1 MTESP
6 NRLTNSLINRLLN
19 TLNTCFYACE
29 YVNKYINSVFTDVW
43 NLNIRLPTINKQPR
57 VKYKLCEM
65 HDYPGLLF
73 TRMACDNK
81 PSVRCVCV
89 CDSVMISVPPQA
101 WEMSFLTVPDMP
113 VSSAL
118 TVCLKRRRVWK
129 SCQSQSCLISDGPK
143 PQTAVCSW
151 GNWKM
156 LVFSWTFIGNCNPN
170 LKLFW
175 NTHTSWRLNTGCD
188 YTVTPLKDWCIL

>member
-1 MTESP
+1 MFLCLWICLSISTVCSQMSETSISDFLQLISSP
-6 NRLTNSLINRLLN
+6 GWSINCVKCTITLGYFSLGWPVITSRLS
-19 TLNTCFYACE
+19 
-29 YVNKYINSVFTDVW
+29 
-43 NLNIRLPTINKQPR
+43 
-57 VKYKLCEM
+57 
-65 HDYPGLLF
+65 G
-73 TRMACDNK
+73 
-81 PSVRCVCV
+81 VCV

-118 TVCLKRRRVWK
+118 TVCLKMRRVWK